1 MHLIAPNLAEA
12 PMSTPG
18 SCNPACTS
26 IIKCKPDYD
35 ITARIGIS
43 LPPYTSVDGDRHI
56 NIIV

>member
-1 MHLIAPNLAEA
+1 
-12 PMSTPG
+12 MSTPG

-26 IIKCKPDYD
+26 IIQCKPDYD

-56 NIIV
+56 NIVA